1 MHSTHPAKGT
11 ACTTHV
17 HKCDA
22 KYRKMSNLT
31 PHQRSILRKR
41 KCSLKRLKYEYK
53 TNVLP
58 YVYACQLWALKNYTA
73 LVRGLFVC
81 IVFLF
86 VLMSTLARPNITLSD
101 NPTLEDLHMT
111 GSVVVFEGNDLN
123 GEQRVLE
130 PGIYCMYYLPEK
142 IFTFY
147 CPELTFYLCDSRDW
161 IVLLSQL

>member
-22 KYRKMSNLT
+22 EYRKMSNLT
-31 PHQRSILRKR
+31 PHQRWILRKR

-58 YVYACQLWALKNYTA
+58 YIYACQLWALKNYAA

-86 VLMSTLARPNITLSD
+86 VLTSTLARPQITLRD
-101 NPTLEDLHMT
+101 NPTLEDLRVT

-147 CPELTFYLCDSRDW
+147 CKLTVQVGRISPFFA
-161 IVLLSQL
+161 

>member
-1 MHSTHPAKGT
+1 MFFCCVIIIIIICCCCCCWFDKSLKFAFDTPCQGYGMHNSCSQMRCRVQKNVQSDAASTLDFK
-11 ACTTHV
+11 
-17 HKCDA
+17 
-22 KYRKMSNLT
+22 
-31 PHQRSILRKR
+31 KR

-111 GSVVVFEGNDLN
+111 GSVVVFEG
-123 GEQRVLE
+123 Q
-130 PGIYCMYYLPEK
+130 
-142 IFTFY
+142 
-147 CPELTFYLCDSRDW
+147 
-161 IVLLSQL
+161 